1 VRDTNKDPNSN
12 CEESILQ
19 KLLDEIEQDRDR
31 LHLQAH
37 LLKADAKDEWDKIEK
52 KWHHF
57 KGHTHHVGQ
66 EARVASKDLLA
77 ATQILAEEIKNGYK
91 RIMRSL

>member
-1 VRDTNKDPNSN
+1 MNSN
-12 CEESILQ
+12 EDSVLQ
-19 KLLDEIEQDRDR
+19 KLMGEIEQDRER
-31 LHLQAH
+31 LKLQAH
-37 LLKADAKDEWDKIEK
+37 LLKADTKDEWDKVEK

-57 KGHTHHVGQ
+57 KGHSHHVGQ

-77 ATQILAEEIKNGYK
+77 ATQILAEEIKVAYK

>member
-1 VRDTNKDPNSN
+1 MSNTASDGKNTGKD
-12 CEESILQ
+12 SILE
-19 KLLDEIEQDRDR
+19 KLLGEIEQDRDR
-31 LHLQAH
+31 LKLQAH

-57 KGHTHHVGQ
+57 KGHSHHVSN
-66 EARVASKDLLA
+66 EAKGASKDFLA
-77 ATQILAEEIKNGYK
+77 ATQILAEEIKAGYK

>member
-1 VRDTNKDPNSN
+1 MSDTDKGVKNSN
-12 CEESILQ
+12 EDSILQ
-19 KLLDEIEQDRDR
+19 KLLGEIEQDRDR
-31 LHLQAH
+31 LELQAH

-57 KGHTHHVGQ
+57 KGHSHHVSQ
-66 EARVASKDLLA
+66 EARVASKDLFA
-77 ATQILAEEIKNGYK
+77 ATQILAEEIKAGYK